1 MNLEPRQH
9 TLSPSLRCSK
19 FFVAFLFVIFILE
32 VPCVSSSSGSS
43 GTTLAFA
50 SRHHQRSS
58 RSVRIGMRRL
68 AFGHVFH
75 SQTQSIIRHKFPLQ
89 KQAFPTMMPLSST
102 LSSGGTVIPS
112 NPLET
117 LGLPSPLILG
127 SGSFTRKLILGEMN
141 IPFHLLVKS
150 IDEKSI
156 GDRMTDPRNLVLT
169 LAKAK
174 ADHLVSELSKSNS
187 DLTLPPTT
195 TTTTSEGWIILTADQ
210 VVIHADYEGV
220 LEKPE
225 SIEEARTFVKSYER
239 SPPSTVGACV
249 LTHYPSNVQVSGVD
263 SATIHFSET
272 QLNKYN
278 TGKED
283 LIDQLLSDGAPVLDC
298 AGGLMVEHPLVQD
311 CLDHLEGTQDSVM
324 GLSKDLVWQLLS
336 EMKEK
341 LSSQE

>member
-1 MNLEPRQH
+1 M
-9 TLSPSLRCSK
+9 S
-19 FFVAFLFVIFILE
+19 
-32 VPCVSSSSGSS
+32 
-43 GTTLAFA
+43 
-50 SRHHQRSS
+50 
-58 RSVRIGMRRL
+58 
-68 AFGHVFH
+68 
-75 SQTQSIIRHKFPLQ
+75 
-89 KQAFPTMMPLSST
+89 LSST
-102 LSSGGTVIPS
+102 SSTSSSGTVIPS
-112 NPLET
+112 NPLES

-187 DLTLPPTT
+187 DLTLPPATT
-195 TTTTSEGWIILTADQ
+195 TTNSSDEGWIILTADQ

-249 LTHYPSNVQVSGVD
+249 LTHYPSNLQVLGVD
-263 SATIHFSET
+263 SATIHFSAS

-278 TGKED
+278 NAGQED

-311 CLDHLEGTQDSVM
+311 CVDHLEGTQDSVM
-324 GLSKDLVWQLLS
+324 GLSKDLVWRLLS

-341 LSSQE
+341 LSLQE